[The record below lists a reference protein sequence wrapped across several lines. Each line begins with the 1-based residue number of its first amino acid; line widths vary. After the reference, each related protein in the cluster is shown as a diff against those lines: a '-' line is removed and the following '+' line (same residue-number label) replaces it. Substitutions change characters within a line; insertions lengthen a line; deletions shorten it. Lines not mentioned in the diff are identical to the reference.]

1 MVSRGDLLE
10 LTIESAAFEGKG
22 VARADGLVV
31 FVPFGVPGD
40 RIRARVIRKRRR
52 HLEAVI
58 EELLEPSPDRIEA
71 RCPHFGVCGGCSW
84 QNVDYSLQLEF
95 KRDQVRQL
103 LRRIGG
109 FDAISVAPTLPS
121 PEPYYYRNKMEF
133 SFGSR
138 RWLLPEEIASEAPL
152 EKDFALGLHIPGRFD
167 RILDLR
173 TCYLQSPLSAE
184 ILNWT
189 RDFAI
194 GAGWAPYDPRAH
206 QGFARNLVIR
216 TGWKTDEVMV
226 VLVTRDG
233 SEDEV
238 ARYGEAMQEAF
249 PQVTTLL
256 HSIHSG
262 RSPVAAGARTEA
274 LFGRG
279 WIYEGIAGLSF
290 RVGPF
295 TFFQPNSAQTE
306 NLFEVIRDFASPKAG
321 SKVWDLYSGVGA
333 ISIFLA
339 DSGASFVGVESGPE
353 AVSAA
358 RLNAADNGAHQ
369 LQFVVGEV
377 EKVIDEEFVR
387 EKGRPDVVI
396 LDPPR
401 AGIHVDALKRL
412 LAVSAERIVY
422 ISCNPA
428 TQARDLKM
436 LSADY
441 RIGRVQPV
449 DMFPQTPHIENV
461 VELIGNR
468 TYPTAVQPVA

>member
-1 MVSRGDLLE
+1 M
-10 LTIESAAFEGKG
+10 TIDSAAFEGKG

-58 EELLEPSPDRIEA
+58 EELLEASPDRIEP
-71 RCPHFGVCGGCSW
+71 RCPHFGVCGGCSS
-84 QNVDYSLQLEF
+84 QNVAYSLQLEF
-95 KRDQVRQL
+95 KREQVREL

-109 FDAISVAPTLPS
+109 FEAIPVAPTLAS
-121 PEPYYYRNKMEF
+121 PDPYYYRNKMEF

-138 RWLLPEEIASEAPL
+138 RWLLPEEIASETPL

-167 RILDLR
+167 RILDLQA
-173 TCYLQSPLSAE
+173 CFLQSPLSAE

-189 RDFAI
+189 RDFAVR
-194 GAGWAPYDPRAH
+194 AGWAPYDPRAH

-216 TGWKTDEVMV
+216 TGWKSAEVMA
-226 VLVTRDG
+226 VLVTTDG
-233 SEDEV
+233 AKNQV
-238 ARYGEAMQEAF
+238 ARYGEAMQAAF

-262 RSPVAAGARTEA
+262 RSPVAAGAPTEP

-279 WIYEGIAGLSF
+279 WISERIADKSF

-306 NLFEVIRDFASPKAG
+306 KLFEVIRDFADLSAG
-321 SKVWDLYSGVGA
+321 TKVWDLYSGVGA

-339 DSGASFVGVESGPE
+339 DSGASFVGVESSAE
-353 AVSAA
+353 AVKAA
-358 RLNAADNGAHQ
+358 RLNAADNG
-369 LQFVVGEV
+369 LQHLHFAVGEV
-377 EKVIDEEFVR
+377 EKIIDEGFVQ
-387 EKGRPDVVI
+387 EMGRPDVVI

-401 AGIHVDALKRL
+401 AGLHVNALNRL

-436 LSADY
+436 LSPDY

-461 VELIGNR
+461 VELIR
-468 TYPTAVQPVA
+468 DRPVPFKG

>member
-1 MVSRGDLLE
+1 MVSRGDILE
-10 LTIESAAFEGKG
+10 LTIDSVAFEGKG
-22 VARADGLVV
+22 VARTEGLVV

-58 EELLEPSPDRIEA
+58 EELLEASPDRIEP
-71 RCPHFGVCGGCSW
+71 RCPHFGVCGGCSS
-84 QNVDYSLQLEF
+84 QNVEYSLQLEF
-95 KRDQVRQL
+95 KREQVREL

-109 FDAISVAPTLPS
+109 FEAIPVAPTLAS
-121 PEPYYYRNKMEF
+121 PDPYYYRNKMEF

-138 RWLLPEEIASEAPL
+138 RWLLPEEIASETPL

-167 RILDLR
+167 RILDLQA
-173 TCYLQSPLSAE
+173 CFLQSPLSAE

-189 RDFAI
+189 RDFAMR
-194 GAGWAPYDPRAH
+194 AGWAPYDPRAH

-216 TGWKTDEVMV
+216 TGWKSAEVMV
-226 VLVTRDG
+226 VLVTTDG
-233 SEDEV
+233 SGAEV
-238 ARYGEAMQEAF
+238 ARYGEAMQAAF

-262 RSPVAAGARTEA
+262 RSPVAAGAPTEP

-279 WIYEGIAGLSF
+279 WISERIADKSF

-306 NLFEVIRDFASPKAG
+306 KLFEVIADFADLSAG
-321 SKVWDLYSGVGA
+321 TKVWDLYSGVGA

-339 DSGASFVGVESGPE
+339 ESGASFVGVESSAE
-353 AVSAA
+353 AVKAA
-358 RLNAADNGAHQ
+358 GLNAADNGLQH

-377 EKVIDEEFVR
+377 EKIIDEGFVQ
-387 EKGRPDVVI
+387 EMGRPDVVI

-401 AGIHVDALKRL
+401 AGLHVNALHRL

-436 LSADY
+436 LSPDY

-461 VELIGNR
+461 VELIR
-468 TYPTAVQPVA
+468 DRPVPVKG

>member
-1 MVSRGDLLE
+1 M
-10 LTIESAAFEGKG
+10 TIDSAAFEGKG

-58 EELLEPSPDRIEA
+58 EELLEVSPDRIEP
-71 RCPHFGVCGGCSW
+71 RCPHFGVCGGCSS
-84 QNVDYSLQLEF
+84 QNVAYSLQLEF
-95 KRDQVRQL
+95 KREQVREL

-109 FDAISVAPTLPS
+109 FEAIPVAPTLAS
-121 PEPYYYRNKMEF
+121 PDPYYYRNKMEF

-138 RWLLPEEIASEAPL
+138 RWLLPEEIASETPL

-167 RILDLR
+167 RILDLQA
-173 TCYLQSPLSAE
+173 CFLQSPLSAE

-189 RDFAI
+189 RDFAMR
-194 GAGWAPYDPRAH
+194 AGWAPYDPRAH

-216 TGWKTDEVMV
+216 TGWKSAEVMV
-226 VLVTRDG
+226 VLVTTDG
-233 SEDEV
+233 AKNQV
-238 ARYGEAMQEAF
+238 ARYGEAMQAAF

-262 RSPVAAGARTEA
+262 RSPVAAGAPTEP

-279 WIYEGIAGLSF
+279 WISERIADKSF

-306 NLFEVIRDFASPKAG
+306 KLFEVIRDFADLSAG
-321 SKVWDLYSGVGA
+321 TKVWDLYSGVGA

-339 DSGASFVGVESGPE
+339 DSGASFVGVESSAE
-353 AVSAA
+353 AVKAA
-358 RLNAADNGAHQ
+358 RLNAADNGLQH
-369 LQFVVGEV
+369 LQFAVGEV
-377 EKVIDEEFVR
+377 EKIIDEGFVQ
-387 EKGRPDVVI
+387 EMGRPDVVI

-401 AGIHVDALKRL
+401 AGLHVNALNRL

-436 LSADY
+436 LSPDY

-461 VELIGNR
+461 VELIR
-468 TYPTAVQPVA
+468 DRPVPFKG

>member
-1 MVSRGDLLE
+1 M
-10 LTIESAAFEGKG
+10 TIDSAAFEGKG

-58 EELLEPSPDRIEA
+58 EELLEASPDRIEP
-71 RCPHFGVCGGCSW
+71 RCPHFGVCGGCSS
-84 QNVDYSLQLEF
+84 QNVAYSLQLEF
-95 KRDQVRQL
+95 KREQVREL

-109 FDAISVAPTLPS
+109 FEAIPVAPTLAS
-121 PEPYYYRNKMEF
+121 PDPYYYRNKMEF

-138 RWLLPEEIASEAPL
+138 RWLLPEEIASETPL

-167 RILDLR
+167 RILDLQA
-173 TCYLQSPLSAE
+173 CFLQSPLSAE

-189 RDFAI
+189 RDFAMR
-194 GAGWAPYDPRAH
+194 AGWAPYDPRAH

-216 TGWKTDEVMV
+216 TGWKSAEVMV
-226 VLVTRDG
+226 VLVTTDG
-233 SEDEV
+233 AKNQV
-238 ARYGEAMQEAF
+238 ARYGEAMQAAF

-262 RSPVAAGARTEA
+262 RSPVAAGAPTEP

-279 WIYEGIAGLSF
+279 WISERIADKSF

-306 NLFEVIRDFASPKAG
+306 KLFEVIRDFADLSAG
-321 SKVWDLYSGVGA
+321 TKVWDLYSGVGA

-339 DSGASFVGVESGPE
+339 DSGASFVGVESSAE
-353 AVSAA
+353 AVKAA
-358 RLNAADNGAHQ
+358 RLNAADNGLQH
-369 LQFVVGEV
+369 LQFAVGEV
-377 EKVIDEEFVR
+377 EKIIDEGFVQ
-387 EKGRPDVVI
+387 EMGRPDVVI

-401 AGIHVDALKRL
+401 AGLHVNALNRL

-436 LSADY
+436 LSPDY

-461 VELIGNR
+461 VELIR
-468 TYPTAVQPVA
+468 DRPVPFKG

>member
-1 MVSRGDLLE
+1 M
-10 LTIESAAFEGKG
+10 TIDSAAFEGKG

-58 EELLEPSPDRIEA
+58 EELLEASPDRIEP
-71 RCPHFGVCGGCSW
+71 RCPHFGVCGGCSS
-84 QNVDYSLQLEF
+84 QNVAYSLQLEF
-95 KRDQVRQL
+95 KREQVREL

-109 FDAISVAPTLPS
+109 FEAIPVAPTLAS
-121 PEPYYYRNKMEF
+121 PDPYYYRNKMEF

-138 RWLLPEEIASEAPL
+138 RWLLPEEIASETPL

-167 RILDLR
+167 RILDLQA
-173 TCYLQSPLSAE
+173 CFLQSPLSAE

-189 RDFAI
+189 RDFATR
-194 GAGWAPYDPRAH
+194 AGWAPYDSRAH

-216 TGWKTDEVMV
+216 TGWKSAEVMV
-226 VLVTRDG
+226 VLVTTDG
-233 SEDEV
+233 AKNQV
-238 ARYGEAMQEAF
+238 ARYGEAMQAAF

-262 RSPVAAGARTEA
+262 RSPVAAGAPTEP

-279 WIYEGIAGLSF
+279 WISERIADKSF

-306 NLFEVIRDFASPKAG
+306 KLFEVIRDFADLSAG
-321 SKVWDLYSGVGA
+321 TKVWDLYSGVGA

-339 DSGASFVGVESGPE
+339 DSGASFVGVESSAE
-353 AVSAA
+353 AVKAA
-358 RLNAADNGAHQ
+358 RLNVADNGLQH
-369 LQFVVGEV
+369 LQFAVGEV
-377 EKVIDEEFVR
+377 EKIIDEGFVQ
-387 EKGRPDVVI
+387 EMGRPDVVI

-401 AGIHVDALKRL
+401 AGLHVNALNRL
-412 LAVSAERIVY
+412 LAVSSERIVY

-436 LSADY
+436 LSPDY

-461 VELIGNR
+461 VELIR
-468 TYPTAVQPVA
+468 DRPVPFKG